1 MQILNM
7 TRDKTENT
15 SHRNLTFQI
24 IVIDPCVIPVT
35 TDLSS
40 NFSLSF

>member
-1 MQILNM
+1 M

-15 SHRNLTFQI
+15 SQRNLTFQI

-35 TDLSS
+35 TDL
-40 NFSLSF
+40 FFKF